1 MATPSA
7 SANGHRRRQLVA
19 RVMAEEEHCR
29 LCGQIVDKTLGR
41 IPGHHTRRC
50 TRDDCPGCV
59 WHPMAPVVDELLPR
73 SRGGSPYDRDNCALM
88 HRSCNARKGAMT
100 LQEYRHKHTGTR
112 GPQRGAQARSGTT
125 LVAW

>member
-19 RVMAEEEHCR
+19 RVMAEEDLCR
-29 LCGQIVDKTLGR
+29 LCGQIVDKALGR

-100 LQEYRHKHTGTR
+100 LQEYLNRYAGTR
-112 GPQRGAQARSGTT
+112 GPQRGAQARAGTT